1 MDYYQ
6 ILGVDKNADSKT
18 IKKSYKRLAMKH
30 HPDKGGKEEK
40 FKEIQKAYE
49 ILSDPQ
55 KKQQYDNPNPFEN
68 FQSNSPFDQGS
79 PLGDIFGDIFGQQTR
94 RQRQSNLES
103 VGDVTITLAQAYTGT
118 DLNINIDGKSELI
131 TITAGTREGTRI
143 RIPQGGRQPD
153 PRWPPGDLII
163 RIHID
168 VPPEMGVNN
177 NDLYQHIIV
186 NAIEAMTGV
195 EKTVN
200 HISGKKLS
208 VKVPPGTQQGSR
220 LRLSHQGMPYPGA
233 PKMFGNLFII
243 VNINVPHIKDPKH
256 IDLLNSIN
264 KEI

>member
-6 ILGVDKNADSKT
+6 ILGVDKNADQKT
-18 IKKSYKRLAMKH
+18 IKKAYKRLAMKH
-30 HPDKGGKEEK
+30 HPDKGGDEDK
-40 FKEIQKAYE
+40 FKEISKAYE
-49 ILSDPQ
+49 TLSDPT

-68 FQSNSPFDQGS
+68 FQGNNPFGQGS
-79 PLGDIFGDIFGQQTR
+79 PFGDIFGDIFGQQR

-118 DLNINIDGKSELI
+118 DLSIAIDSKSELI
-131 TITAGTREGTRI
+131 TIAAGTRDGTRI

-177 NDLYQHIIV
+177 NDLYQHIMV

-195 EKTVN
+195 EKTFN

-220 LRLSHQGMPYPGA
+220 LRLSNQGMPYPGA
-233 PKMFGNLFII
+233 PQMFGNLFII
-243 VNINVPHIKDPKH
+243 VNIDVPHIKDPKH

>member
-6 ILGVDKNADSKT
+6 ILGVDKNADPKT

-30 HPDKGGKEEK
+30 HPDKGGEEEK

-68 FQSNSPFDQGS
+68 FQSSNPFGQGS
-79 PLGDIFGDIFGQQTR
+79 PFGDIFGDIFGQQR

-118 DLNINIDGKSELI
+118 DLSINIDGKSELI
-131 TITAGTREGTRI
+131 TITAGTRQGTRI

-177 NDLYQHIIV
+177 NDLYQHIMV

-220 LRLSHQGMPYPGA
+220 LRLSNQGMPYPGA
-233 PKMFGNLFII
+233 PQMFGNLFII
-243 VNINVPHIKDPKH
+243 VNIDVPHIKDPKH

>member
-6 ILGVDKNADSKT
+6 ILGVDKNADAKT

-30 HPDKGGKEEK
+30 HPDKGGEEEK

-68 FQSNSPFDQGS
+68 FQNSNPFDQGS
-79 PLGDIFGDIFGQQTR
+79 PLGDIFGDIFGQQR
-94 RQRQSNLES
+94 RQRQGNLES

-118 DLNINIDGKSELI
+118 DLSISIDGKSELI
-131 TITAGTREGTRI
+131 TIAAGTRQGTRI
-143 RIPQGGRQPD
+143 RIPEGGRQPD
-153 PRWPPGDLII
+153 PRWPPGDLTI

-168 VPPEMGVNN
+168 VPSEMGVNN

-195 EKTVN
+195 EKTIN

-208 VKVPPGTQQGSR
+208 VKVPPATQQGSR
-220 LRLSHQGMPYPGA
+220 LRLSNQGMPYPGA
-233 PKMFGNLFII
+233 PNMFGNLFII